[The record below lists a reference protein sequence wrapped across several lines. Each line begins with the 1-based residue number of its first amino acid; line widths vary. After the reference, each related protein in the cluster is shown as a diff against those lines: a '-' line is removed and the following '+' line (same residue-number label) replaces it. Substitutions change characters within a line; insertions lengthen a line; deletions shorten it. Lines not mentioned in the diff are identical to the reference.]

1 MNTERILSLVRHTL
15 TAIGTVLLVLGLGK
29 YSGAIDYMLQNIDGV
44 YAALMSIVGVFVN
57 IWGFFKN
64 RNATF

>member
-57 IWGFFKN
+57 ILGFFKN
-64 RNATF
+64 RSATF

>member
-44 YAALMSIVGVFVN
+44 YAAIMSIVGVVVN

-64 RNATF
+64 RNETF

>member
-44 YAALMSIVGVFVN
+44 YVALMSIVGVFVN

-64 RNATF
+64 RSATF